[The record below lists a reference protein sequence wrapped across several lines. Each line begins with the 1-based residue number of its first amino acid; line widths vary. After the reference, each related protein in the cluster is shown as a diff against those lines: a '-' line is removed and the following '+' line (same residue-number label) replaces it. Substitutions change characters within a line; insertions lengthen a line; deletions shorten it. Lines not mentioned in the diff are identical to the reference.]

1 MYNNHMPDTIIIE
14 KPITQA
20 RREITSVLR
29 RYRLGWEEVAPD
41 RDDLIWKKIKPLA
54 RRVRKELFRKSY
66 PSLVK

>member
-1 MYNNHMPDTIIIE
+1 MLTIE

-20 RREITSVLR
+20 RREIALVLR

-41 RDDLIWKKIKPLA
+41 RDSLVWKKVKPLA
-54 RRVRKELFRKSY
+54 KKIRKELFRKSY